1 MERARA
7 HVHSLRS
14 NGMAAS
20 DPHPRSQPPAA
31 AAYEC
36 LPAPALLARLDEE
49 INRAERHATKL
60 SCLLVA
66 IEVPHELSAAES
78 AELREQ
84 TLAYVAS
91 ALGRELRRFDRV
103 GRPSER
109 DLLIVLPGADGPRGE
124 IVARRVLE
132 RLRTIKVEVA
142 GARCALNVSV
152 GLAAWQQGM
161 SADELLKRTRSAAH
175 LSNGDAVEQLTPS

>member
-1 MERARA
+1 
-7 HVHSLRS
+7 
-14 NGMAAS
+14 MAAS
-20 DPHPRSQPPAA
+20 DPHPRSQPPSA

-36 LPAPALLARLDEE
+36 LSAPALLARLDEE
-49 INRAERHATKL
+49 IQRADRHATKL

-66 IEVPHELSAAES
+66 IEVPHEMSAAQS
-78 AELREQ
+78 TELREQ
-84 TLAYVAS
+84 TLAYVSS

-109 DLLIVLPGADGPRGE
+109 DLLIVLPGADGPQGE
-124 IVARRVLE
+124 IVARRVLD

-142 GARCALNVSV
+142 GARRALDVSV

-175 LSNGDAVEQLTPS
+175 LGNGETVQQLASS